1 MFNLKL
7 CHDVIYFAYKIT
19 VFSFYLLVRKL
30 VAISN
35 MINHNMYEPRHDE
48 YVLNRGLSVTV
59 HSIVYYSHFSP
70 SSLISTWNPAIT
82 SVQNSV
88 AIMLYKRQPTTTV
101 KIITRWLN
109 VLYWLDRMIYRLG
122 QISYWLKQMIG

>member
-59 HSIVYYSHFSP
+59 LKNLDNIALFIILTSPLRHS
-70 SSLISTWNPAIT
+70 
-82 SVQNSV
+82 
-88 AIMLYKRQPTTTV
+88 
-101 KIITRWLN
+101 
-109 VLYWLDRMIYRLG
+109 YRLG
-122 QISYWLKQMIG
+122 TRL